1 MGKRKLPSD
10 HSQTHPP
17 PFSPHPS
24 DLADIMPCSSGMELL
39 SQEKPLH
46 SVDSGEQ
53 LKSLSSVLDSTDSS
67 LKLLNAHPSVAQQHH
82 PSLGRSTFFKRS
94 RHHYAHQYS
103 RRNSGNLANTS
114 TSRGKGVPLRD
125 DKLSYK
131 LATQS
136 NSESR
141 RHSEIRENP
150 FLRQPRIRSSYLTTD
165 AASPDPGKMVCE
177 ICEKLLRRKP
187 FLLGSTLSSTEVS
200 VVAVLGCGHA
210 YHADCLE
217 QKTSFEDRRD
227 PHCPLC
233 LGLLPKVEDSRE
245 QV

>member
-165 AASPDPGKMVCE
+165 AASPDPGKMVAAML
-177 ICEKLLRRKP
+177 IMQIVWSRKQ
-187 FLLGSTLSSTEVS
+187 
-200 VVAVLGCGHA
+200 VLKIDATRIVRCVL
-210 YHADCLE
+210 DC
-217 QKTSFEDRRD
+217 
-227 PHCPLC
+227 CPRL
-233 LGLLPKVEDSRE
+233 KIQESRSRE
-245 QV
+245 GGDWIGSL